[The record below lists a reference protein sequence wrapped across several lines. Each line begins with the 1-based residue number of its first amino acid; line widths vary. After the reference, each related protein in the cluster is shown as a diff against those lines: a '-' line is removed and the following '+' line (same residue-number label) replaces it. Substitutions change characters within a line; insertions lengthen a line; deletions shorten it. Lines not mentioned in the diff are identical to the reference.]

1 MLVTNPD
8 GSLSWNPAAAMPGS
22 EPMFNSLQGLSQP
35 TTAPNTPG
43 GVPTAPL
50 GYTSFSQA
58 GGIGNYIGA
67 NAPLFSAGLNA
78 LSQGVGIYTGL
89 KSLSLAKKSFN
100 LQKDAYQTNL
110 RNQTQSYNTQVQ
122 DRIAGRSYATEAE
135 RQAALQAAMLPTG
148 G

>member
-8 GSLSWNPAAAMPGS
+8 GSLSWNPAAPMP
-22 EPMFNSLQGLSQP
+22 GLSQP
-35 TTAPNTPG
+35 TSAPNVPG
-43 GVPTAPL
+43 AAPGVPANPL

-58 GGIGNYIGA
+58 GGVGNYIGA

-89 KSLSLAKKSFN
+89 KSLSLAKKGFN
-100 LQKDAYQTNL
+100 LQKEAYQTNL